1 MLSELEAGRLPIKA
15 PESGKVEYYCS
26 IFHHAKR
33 AIFAKPSPEDTMG
46 KAVEQ
51 VVSALIRDGYEVPK
65 HMLSVSIGIHG
76 IDLF

>member
-1 MLSELEAGRLPIKA
+1 MLKW
-15 PESGKVEYYCS
+15 
-26 IFHHAKR
+26 
-33 AIFAKPSPEDTMG
+33 DTMG